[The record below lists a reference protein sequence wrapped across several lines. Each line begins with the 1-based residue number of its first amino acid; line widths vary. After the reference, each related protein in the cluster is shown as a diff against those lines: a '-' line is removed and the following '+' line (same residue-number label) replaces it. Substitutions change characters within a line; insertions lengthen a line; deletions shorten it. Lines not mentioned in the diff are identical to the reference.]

1 MKYFENHDI
10 CGKKKITDV
19 SPNTH
24 LLKMSFLS
32 TFWLLLL
39 PICHEEQACTG
50 RRERFCLRLYR
61 QFEKQKGM
69 HATAACLPLTQP
81 LRQHCFTDLRGNSD
95 FATFLALVLL
105 LLLWRWL
112 LCRNMDALV
121 ILLSSHLRISNF
133 IGFLQIIDTGIS
145 GRGSCRGVVGLL
157 RLALFLF
164 FAPPSSQKTAL
175 QPTHCRR

>member
-1 MKYFENHDI
+1 M
-10 CGKKKITDV
+10 

-24 LLKMSFLS
+24 LLKMSLLS

-39 PICHEEQACTG
+39 PICHEEQACAG
-50 RRERFCLRLYR
+50 RRERFCLRLYK

-69 HATAACLPLTQP
+69 HATAACLPLRQP

-112 LCRNMDALV
+112 LCRNMNALAPAA
-121 ILLSSHLRISNF
+121 LLTTAASSLALSSSPVLAKIS
-133 IGFLQIIDTGIS
+133 S
-145 GRGSCRGVVGLL
+145 LL
-157 RLALFLF
+157 RCQALLIIFFLSF
-164 FAPPSSQKTAL
+164 FNSLFSFDLCFCSFFLTPRSLSL
-175 QPTHCRR
+175 RNFH

>member
-121 ILLSSHLRISNF
+121 ILLSSHRFSPN
-133 IGFLQIIDTGIS
+133 
-145 GRGSCRGVVGLL
+145 
-157 RLALFLF
+157 
-164 FAPPSSQKTAL
+164 
-175 QPTHCRR
+175 H